1 MKQGGVPAETLDEFD
16 GRKGEG
22 NGRDKGAVTGWSPL
36 EEPGGQ
42 GSASQF
48 CSRSHVTLTG
58 ALGGGSRR
66 SHLPHQQR
74 TKEKHDRPE
83 STKRGSKA
91 SFFFV
96 VVVRKVKILITFPP
110 FPFSPFAVFLVL
122 V

>member
-42 GSASQF
+42 GSVSQF

-58 ALGGGSRR
+58 ALGGSSRR
-66 SHLPHQQR
+66 SHLPHQQL
-74 TKEKHDRPE
+74 TKEKHDHPE
-83 STKRGSKA
+83 FTKEEVKPV
-91 SFFFV
+91 SFLLLLLE
-96 VVVRKVKILITFPP
+96 K
-110 FPFSPFAVFLVL
+110 
-122 V
+122 